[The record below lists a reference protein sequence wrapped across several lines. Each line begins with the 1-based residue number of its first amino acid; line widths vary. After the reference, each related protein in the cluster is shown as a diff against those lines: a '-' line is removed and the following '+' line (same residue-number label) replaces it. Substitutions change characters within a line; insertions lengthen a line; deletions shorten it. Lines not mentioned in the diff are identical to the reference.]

1 MIPLGSSRS
10 DANKYPQ
17 ERLGNQFLVAMPN
30 NMAMINRARKIYD
43 RLSEY
48 GDLGHLLWGSTINRR
63 SPDEKDLDIDEVER
77 LHEEVT
83 TTATMRFNEVQTA
96 TMRCIYCLLLHK
108 CRPLFS
114 QSETYWYIQL
124 QAG

>member
-1 MIPLGSSRS
+1 MDAASRYMIPLSSSRS

-48 GDLGHLLWGSTINRR
+48 GDLGHLLWGVDN
-63 SPDEKDLDIDEVER
+63 
-77 LHEEVT
+77 
-83 TTATMRFNEVQTA
+83 Q
-96 TMRCIYCLLLHK
+96 
-108 CRPLFS
+108 
-114 QSETYWYIQL
+114 
-124 QAG
+124 QAIS